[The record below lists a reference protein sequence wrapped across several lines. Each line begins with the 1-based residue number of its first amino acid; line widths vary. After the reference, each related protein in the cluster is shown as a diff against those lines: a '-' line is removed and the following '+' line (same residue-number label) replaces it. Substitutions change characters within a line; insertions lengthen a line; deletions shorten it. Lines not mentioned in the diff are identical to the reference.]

1 MPEGVVKWFNEKKG
15 YGFIK
20 KDDGQDIF
28 VHYSAI
34 KGKGFKSLVEG
45 DKVRFEVQQG
55 AKGPSASDVEK
66 ADVIFEAALW
76 RVPGSRG

>member
-1 MPEGVVKWFNEKKG
+1 MAEGVVKWFNEKKG

-20 KDDGQDIF
+20 KEDGQDIF

-45 DKVRFEVQQG
+45 DRVHFEVQQG
-55 AKGPSASDVEK
+55 AKGPAASDVEK
-66 ADVIFEAALW
+66 IEA
-76 RVPGSRG
+76 